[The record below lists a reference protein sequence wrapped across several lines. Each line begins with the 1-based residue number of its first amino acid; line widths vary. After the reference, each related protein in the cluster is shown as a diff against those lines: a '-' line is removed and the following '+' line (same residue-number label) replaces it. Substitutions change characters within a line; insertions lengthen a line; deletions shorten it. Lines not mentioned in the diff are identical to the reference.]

1 MRTTRHALERL
12 ADQNPET
19 TTHCDTGFAE
29 NRALAEIF
37 GHPRDTSDTSRH
49 SRTPVL
55 VAAAMTAAIT
65 IAGTVGIAVVRGS
78 GDSSDDLSAESAFVL
93 PDASASPFE
102 LAPFDGAAG
111 MPSPLMFVAFD
122 RPVTSSDLF
131 GSLAASAAAQPPARG
146 AGRFEYFST
155 REWGFYTLQTQDG
168 EVFDHGIAESIRQDW
183 RAPDGSGRTVTT
195 EDGRVDA
202 MEVPPQP
209 AALGIATAPAET
221 VEETRRL
228 LREGKAQWTS
238 TQWFEAYIASWAAHI
253 ISPMEQAAY
262 LQELGEQPDVEVL
275 GEVTD
280 RAGRSGIATSTSSAD
295 IRTVLIFDP
304 NTGSLLDFERIALS
318 TSAVE
323 VPVPI
328 PSTVGYTV
336 FLDRGYTSEE
346 GERP

>member
-12 ADQNPET
+12 ADQNPVVT
-19 TTHCDTGFAE
+19 AHRDTGSAE
-29 NRALAEIF
+29 NQALAEIF
-37 GHPRDTSDTSRH
+37 GHSRDTYDTPRH
-49 SRTPVL
+49 SRAPVL

-65 IAGTVGIAVVRGS
+65 IAGTLGIAVVRGS
-78 GDSSDDLSAESAFVL
+78 GNDGDDKSAQSAFVL
-93 PDASASPFE
+93 PDASASPYE

-131 GSLAASAAAQPPARG
+131 GSLAASAASQPPDRG
-146 AGRFEYFST
+146 EGRFEYFNT

-168 EVFDHGIAESIRQDW
+168 EVFDHGIAESTREDW
-183 RAPDGSGRTVTT
+183 RAADGSGRTVTT
-195 EDGRVDA
+195 EDGRIDA
-202 MEVPPQP
+202 VEVPPQP
-209 AALGIATAPAET
+209 AAPGIVVAQTDS
-221 VEETRRL
+221 VDETRRL
-228 LREGKAQWTS
+228 LRGGKAQWTS
-238 TQWFEAYIASWAAHI
+238 TQWFEAYIASWAAKI
-253 ISPMEQAAY
+253 LSPMEQAAY
-262 LQELGEQPDVEVL
+262 LQELGELPNVEVA

-280 RAGRSGIATSTSSAD
+280 RAGRSGVAASTSSAD

-304 NTGSLLDFERIALS
+304 GTGALLDFERIALS

-336 FLDRGYTSEE
+336 FLDRGYTPAE